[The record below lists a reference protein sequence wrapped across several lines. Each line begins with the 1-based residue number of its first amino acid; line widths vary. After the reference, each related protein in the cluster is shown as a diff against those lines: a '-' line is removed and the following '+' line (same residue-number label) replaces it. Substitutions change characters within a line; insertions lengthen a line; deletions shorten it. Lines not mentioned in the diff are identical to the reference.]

1 VKRLGR
7 ILLYIAILIMAY
19 WVLGKLDILPSLGS
33 LFKPKRVLIDN
44 TPVLVEEVKK
54 LSQLV
59 TITAFDEVVV
69 QESKTNMRL
78 INSPGTMIPLQT
90 TGKLVLIGRGKV
102 MAGINLAKLTAA
114 DCFVKGDS
122 VSMRLPAAEVLN
134 TIMNPSDFET
144 FAETGTWTPEDVT
157 AVKLKAK
164 DKMIARALQQQIL
177 SKAAAKSQQVV
188 ERFLR
193 LLGFNRVHVTGG

>member
-1 VKRLGR
+1 
-7 ILLYIAILIMAY
+7 LLYIAILILAY
-19 WVLGKLDILPSLGS
+19 WVLGKLNILPSLGS
-33 LFKPKRVLIDN
+33 LFKPKPVLIDN

-69 QESKTNMRL
+69 QESKTNTRL
-78 INSPGTMIPLQT
+78 INNPSSIIPLPMQT
-90 TGKLVLIGRGKV
+90 TGQLVLVGRGKV
-102 MAGINLAKLTAA
+102 MAGINFAKLTAA

-122 VSMRLPAAEVLN
+122 VSLRLPAAEVLN

-164 DKMIARALQQQIL
+164 EKMVARALQQQIL
-177 SKAAAKSQQVV
+177 SKAATKSQEVIK
-188 ERFLR
+188 RFLQ
-193 LLGFNRVHVTGG
+193 LLGFNRIHFIEV